1 MRKDTTSV
9 KRNGKLQQVALSRGF
24 PNIEEFVEA
33 TLEKRP
39 SALGVATEA
48 GVAVNAI
55 FSWLSRNGYSIVSEK
70 TARLVRKESA

>member
-1 MRKDTTSV
+1 VNRK
-9 KRNGKLQQVALSRGF
+9 GKLQQVALSRGF
-24 PNIEEFVEA
+24 SNIEEFVEA

-48 GVAVNAI
+48 GVAGNDVLR
-55 FSWLSRNGYSIVSEK
+55 WRSRNGFSIVTEK

>member
-1 MRKDTTSV
+1 ME
-9 KRNGKLQQVALSRGF
+9 RNGKLQQVALSRGF
-24 PNIEEFVEA
+24 SNIEEFVEA